1 MKIMTALK
9 ILGVVDDFQTVGMED
24 CVPLLPGKCVELGPQ
39 PEIPESAATEDQVVV
54 NGVGDSSGI
63 THRNVR

>member
-1 MKIMTALK
+1 
-9 ILGVVDDFQTVGMED
+9 MED
-24 CVPLLPGKCVELGPQ
+24 CLVEMPGMCGKCVELDPL
-39 PEIPESAATEDQVVV
+39 PEIPENAATEDQVVV